1 MGQTYILSLDLHLF
15 FVKLILI
22 FILAH
27 LVLVWLKNKNFAY
40 IKRLMFFLP
49 AYYCVLACIVFSGF
63 LNLALLHFS
72 MNASIVAMLVA
83 SVVLIILGAKGFKKL
98 RALRINNNIKNF
110 RIFMSIKILLEMLV
124 IIITTIISVKF

>member
-22 FILAH
+22 FMLAH

-83 SVVLIILGAKGFKKL
+83 SVVLIILGTKGFKKL
-98 RALRINNNIKNF
+98 KALRINNNIKNF

>member
-22 FILAH
+22 FMLAH

-98 RALRINNNIKNF
+98 KALRNNNNIKNF
-110 RIFMSIKILLEMLV
+110 RIFMSVKILLEMLV
-124 IIITTIISVKF
+124 IIINTIISVKF

>member
-22 FILAH
+22 FMLAH
-27 LVLVWLKNKNFAY
+27 LVLVWLKNKNVAY

-98 RALRINNNIKNF
+98 KALRINNNIKNF

>member
-22 FILAH
+22 FMLAH

-98 RALRINNNIKNF
+98 KALRINNNIKNF
-110 RIFMSIKILLEMLV
+110 RIFMSVKILLEILV

>member
-22 FILAH
+22 FMLAH

-98 RALRINNNIKNF
+98 KALRINNNIKNF
-110 RIFMSIKILLEMLV
+110 RIFMSIKILLEMLI

>member
-15 FVKLILI
+15 FVNLILI
-22 FILAH
+22 FMLAH

-98 RALRINNNIKNF
+98 KALRINNNIKNF
-110 RIFMSIKILLEMLV
+110 RIFMSVKILLEMLV

>member
-22 FILAH
+22 FMLAH

-98 RALRINNNIKNF
+98 KALRINNNIKNF

>member
-22 FILAH
+22 FMLAY

-98 RALRINNNIKNF
+98 KALRINNNIKNF

>member
-22 FILAH
+22 FMLAH

-98 RALRINNNIKNF
+98 KALRINNNIKNF

-124 IIITTIISVKF
+124 IIITAIISVKF

>member
-22 FILAH
+22 FMLAH

-98 RALRINNNIKNF
+98 KALRINNNIKNF

-124 IIITTIISVKF
+124 IIITTIISV

>member
-22 FILAH
+22 FMLAH

-98 RALRINNNIKNF
+98 KALRINNNIKNF
-110 RIFMSIKILLEMLV
+110 RIFMSIKILLEILV

>member
-22 FILAH
+22 FMLAH

-72 MNASIVAMLVA
+72 MNASIVAMLLA

-98 RALRINNNIKNF
+98 KALRINNNIKNF

>member
-22 FILAH
+22 FMLAH
-27 LVLVWLKNKNFAY
+27 LVLVWLENKNFAY

-98 RALRINNNIKNF
+98 KALRINNNIKNF
-110 RIFMSIKILLEMLV
+110 RIFMSVKILLEMLV
-124 IIITTIISVKF
+124 IIITTIMSVKF

>member
-22 FILAH
+22 FMLAH

-40 IKRLMFFLP
+40 IQRLMFFLP

-98 RALRINNNIKNF
+98 KALRINNNIKNF
-110 RIFMSIKILLEMLV
+110 RIFMSVKILLEMLV

>member
-22 FILAH
+22 FMLAH

-83 SVVLIILGAKGFKKL
+83 SVVLIILGAKGFKKFK
-98 RALRINNNIKNF
+98 ALRINNNIKNF
-110 RIFMSIKILLEMLV
+110 RIFMSVKILLEMLV

>member
-22 FILAH
+22 FMLAH

>member
-22 FILAH
+22 FMLAH
-27 LVLVWLKNKNFAY
+27 LMLVWLKNKNFAY

-98 RALRINNNIKNF
+98 KALRINNNIKNF

>member
-22 FILAH
+22 FMLSH

-98 RALRINNNIKNF
+98 KALRINNNIKNF
-110 RIFMSIKILLEMLV
+110 RIFMSVKILLEMLV

>member
-1 MGQTYILSLDLHLF
+1 M
-15 FVKLILI
+15 
-22 FILAH
+22 LAH

-83 SVVLIILGAKGFKKL
+83 SVVLIILGTKGFKKL
-98 RALRINNNIKNF
+98 KALRINNNIKNF

>member
-22 FILAH
+22 FMLAH

-98 RALRINNNIKNF
+98 KALRINNNIKNF
-110 RIFMSIKILLEMLV
+110 RIFMSVKILLEMLI

>member
-22 FILAH
+22 FMLAH

-98 RALRINNNIKNF
+98 KASRINNNIKNF
-110 RIFMSIKILLEMLV
+110 RIFMSVKILLEMLV